1 MSGVRRTKIIATVG
15 PASNSDA
22 QMDRLI
28 RAGVDVFRINFSHG
42 TRETQGEMYERLRAA
57 AQRSGRSVAI
67 MQDLAGTKIRIGRL
81 QSGNAVRLRNGA
93 SFRIA
98 TGDFVGNVDRVST
111 TFAGLAPSVAPD
123 NVLLL
128 DDGRIQLR
136 VVENDGQE
144 IVTEVIHGGMLSE
157 RKGVNAPDVR
167 FAESGLTEKDIQ
179 DLEYGLALGVDLVAV
194 SFVKTAKDLRKAQ
207 AIVDRVGA
215 SVWLVAKIERPE
227 AVEEIEAILEVSD
240 AIMVARG
247 DLGLEI
253 PLERVPRVQKHLTRR
268 ARCHGVPVIVA
279 TQVLD
284 TMRVEPR
291 PTRAE
296 VSDAANAVDDGVD
309 AIMLTGETADGNFPV
324 ESVKTLDA
332 IIRDAESVAPT
343 SVHLDGPHDQGH
355 GRALVEAAVTLAVTS
370 NASGL
375 VAVTHAGSTARQLAA
390 LRPRVPIYGA
400 TDDEGTARRL
410 MLCWGVIPV
419 MVDTVSLALP
429 GVPQAVV
436 AAGAL
441 AAGSTVVSVRIHHEL
456 TRDDANFVSLRR
468 LTELVHE

>member
-1 MSGVRRTKIIATVG
+1 MRYTKIIATIG

-22 QMDRLI
+22 QIDCLI

-42 TRETQGEMYERLRAA
+42 TRQTQGQMYRRLRAA
-57 AQRSGRSVAI
+57 AQRSGRPVAI

-81 QSGNAVRLRNGA
+81 QSGKAVRLRNGA
-93 SFRIA
+93 TFRIA
-98 TGDFVGNVDRVST
+98 TGDFVGDVNRVST
-111 TFAGLAPSVAPD
+111 PFAGLATAVAPD
-123 NVLLL
+123 TVLLL

-136 VVENDGQE
+136 VVETDGEQ
-144 IVTEVIHGGMLSE
+144 IVTEVVHGGMLAE

-167 FAESGLTEKDIQ
+167 FEESGLTEKDIQ

-194 SFVKTAKDLRKAQ
+194 SFVQTAEDLRRAH

-215 SVWLVAKIERPE
+215 SVWLVAKIERSQ
-227 AVEEIEAILEVSD
+227 AVEEIEEILEVSD

-253 PLERVPRVQKHLTRR
+253 PLEHVPRVQKHLTRR

-279 TQVLD
+279 TQVLE

-324 ESVKTLDA
+324 ESVETLDA
-332 IIRDAESVAPT
+332 VIRDAESNAPT
-343 SVHLDGPHDQGH
+343 PVQLNVPCDQRH
-355 GRALVEAAVTLAVTS
+355 GRALVEAAVTLAVAS

-410 MLCWGVIPV
+410 MLCWGVVPV
-419 MVDTVSLALP
+419 IVDTASLALP
-429 GVPQAVV
+429 GVPQPVA

-441 AAGSTVVSVRIHHEL
+441 AAGRTVVSVRIHQEL
-456 TRDDANFVSLRR
+456 TREGTNFVSLR
-468 LTELVHE
+468 LTA

>member
-1 MSGVRRTKIIATVG
+1 MRHTKIIATIG
-15 PASNSDA
+15 PASNSDV
-22 QMDRLI
+22 QVDRLI
-28 RAGVDVFRINFSHG
+28 QAGVDVFRINFSHG
-42 TRETQGEMYERLRAA
+42 THETQGQMYQRIRAA
-57 AQRSGRSVAI
+57 AQRSGRTVAI

-81 QSGNAVRLRNGA
+81 QGGQSVQLRNGA
-93 SFRIA
+93 TFRIV
-98 TGDFVGNVDRVST
+98 TGDFDGDVNRVST
-111 TFAGLAPSVAPD
+111 SFAGLASAVAPG

-128 DDGRIQLR
+128 NDGRIQLR
-136 VVENDGQE
+136 VVETDDQQ
-144 IVTEVIHGGMLSE
+144 IVTEVVHGGLLAE
-157 RKGVNAPDVR
+157 RKGVTAPDVQ

-194 SFVKTAKDLRKAQ
+194 SFVQTAEDLRKAR
-207 AIVDRVGA
+207 AIVDCVGA
-215 SVWLVAKIERPE
+215 SVWLVAKIERPQ
-227 AVEEIEAILEVSD
+227 AVEEIEGILGVSD

-253 PLERVPRVQKHLTRR
+253 PLEHVPRVQKHLTRR

-324 ESVKTLDA
+324 ESVEMLDA
-332 IIRDAESVAPT
+332 VIRDAETIPPT
-343 SVHLDGPHDQGH
+343 VVRLDVPQDQRH

-390 LRPRVPIYGA
+390 LRPRMPIYGA

-410 MLCWGVIPV
+410 MLCWGVVPV
-419 MVDTVSLALP
+419 IVDTASLALP
-429 GVPQAVV
+429 GVPRPVA

-468 LTELVHE
+468 LTALGQQE

>member
-1 MSGVRRTKIIATVG
+1 MRHTKIIATIG

-22 QMDRLI
+22 QVDCLI

-42 TRETQGEMYERLRAA
+42 TRQTQGQMYRRLRAA
-57 AQRSGRSVAI
+57 AQRSGRPVAI

-81 QSGNAVRLRNGA
+81 QSGKAVRLRNGA
-93 SFRIA
+93 TFRIA
-98 TGDFVGNVDRVST
+98 TGDFVGDVNRVST
-111 TFAGLAPSVAPD
+111 PFAGLATAVAPD
-123 NVLLL
+123 TLLLL

-136 VVENDGQE
+136 VVETDGEQ
-144 IVTEVIHGGMLSE
+144 IVTEVVHGGMLAE

-167 FAESGLTEKDIQ
+167 FEESGLTEKDIQ

-194 SFVKTAKDLRKAQ
+194 SFVQTAEDLRRAH

-215 SVWLVAKIERPE
+215 SVWLVAKIERSQ
-227 AVEEIEAILEVSD
+227 AVEEIEEILEVSD

-253 PLERVPRVQKHLTRR
+253 PLEHVPRVQKHLTRR

-324 ESVKTLDA
+324 ESVETLDA
-332 IIRDAESVAPT
+332 VIRDAESIAPT
-343 SVHLDGPHDQGH
+343 PVQLNVPCDQRH
-355 GRALVEAAVTLAVTS
+355 GRALVEAAVTLAVAS

-390 LRPRVPIYGA
+390 LRPRVPIYA
-400 TDDEGTARRL
+400 VTDDEGTARRL
-410 MLCWGVIPV
+410 MLCWGVVPV
-419 MVDTVSLALP
+419 IVDTASLALP
-429 GVPQAVV
+429 GVPQPVA

-441 AAGSTVVSVRIHHEL
+441 AAGRTLVSVRIHQEL
-456 TRDDANFVSLRR
+456 TREGTNFVSLRR
-468 LTELVHE
+468 LTA

>member
-1 MSGVRRTKIIATVG
+1 MRHTKIIATIG
-15 PASNSDA
+15 PATNSDA
-22 QMDRLI
+22 QIDRLI

-42 TRETQGEMYERLRAA
+42 THDTQGQMYKRLRAG
-57 AQRSGRSVAI
+57 AQRSGKPVAI
-67 MQDLAGTKIRIGRL
+67 MQDLAGTKIRIGHL
-81 QSGNAVRLRNGA
+81 QDGKAVRLRNGA
-93 SFRIA
+93 TFRIS
-98 TGDFVGNVDRVST
+98 TGDFVGDADHVST
-111 TFAGLAPSVAPD
+111 PFAGLASAVAPD
-123 NVLLL
+123 NLLLL

-136 VVENDGQE
+136 VVETNGQQITTE
-144 IVTEVIHGGMLSE
+144 IVHGGMLAE
-157 RKGVNAPDVR
+157 RKGVTAPDVR

-179 DLEYGLALGVDLVAV
+179 DLEYGLELGVDLVAV
-194 SFVKTAKDLRKAQ
+194 SFVQTAEDLLKAR
-207 AIVDRVGA
+207 AIVDQAAA
-215 SVWLVAKIERPE
+215 SVWLVAKIERPQ
-227 AVEEIEAILEVSD
+227 AVDEIEQILEVSD

-253 PLERVPRVQKHLTRR
+253 PLEHVPRVQKHLTRR
-268 ARCHGVPVIVA
+268 ARYHGVPVIVA

-332 IIRDAESVAPT
+332 IIGDAETIEPTPVEAPPD
-343 SVHLDGPHDQGH
+343 HGH
-355 GRALVEAAVTLAVTS
+355 GRALVKAAVTLAVTA

-375 VAVTHAGSTARQLAA
+375 VAVTHAGTTARQLAA
-390 LRPRVPIYGA
+390 LRPRMPIYGA

-419 MVDTVSLALP
+419 IVDTESLALP
-429 GVPQAVV
+429 GVPQLV
-436 AAGAL
+436 AGAL
-441 AAGSTVVSVRIHHEL
+441 EAGSTIVSVRIHHEQ
-456 TRDDANFVSLRR
+456 TRDDANFVSLRQ
-468 LTELVHE
+468 LTALDKE